1 MLGSKNQTYRQ
12 SSLLRPNPELAQR
25 AATIAILDVVC
36 VAASFFVALLLRF
49 DFAWS
54 QIPQGLLDGYGALMS
69 PSICVAVAT
78 LWALDRPCLRSYGR
92 ERWGDKHADH
102 ASGDC
107 DKAMGD
113 VSIVED

>member
-1 MLGSKNQTYRQ
+1 M
-12 SSLLRPNPELAQR
+12 NPEWVHRVAI
-25 AATIAILDVVC
+25 IAGFDVVC
-36 VAASFFVALLLRF
+36 VAASFFVLLLRF
-49 DFAWS
+49 DPVWS
-54 QIPQGLLDGYGALMS
+54 QISQGLLDGYRALM
-69 PSICVAVAT
+69 PPTICLVVAT
-78 LWALDRPCLRSYGR
+78 LWVLDGLCLRSYGR